1 MLPVTARLFRAANR
15 NPFSATCIGVCSQL
29 LSEKIKGVWWD
40 RPDSNRRPLRTS
52 MQRLCHLS
60 YCPILPVFPGCHR
73 ISLRTVRLTR
83 MGHRPALCA
92 GCRVLVC
99 GEDSPSSGSGIP
111 PAAAPSFRGARKRT
125 HKRRYWPIGL
135 ERRPGNDPGFRGCAA
150 PVCPLHSA
158 RVDGLV
164 CPGTPVGSRHRKIRK
179 GWSRRPGC
187 RTRYRGGSFP
197 GVTGRLRWIGE
208 SGLEPPFWGAKEP
221 APRTA
226 PGKIKS
232 RHILVPDVPGP
243 H

>member
-1 MLPVTARLFRAANR
+1 M
-15 NPFSATCIGVCSQL
+15 
-29 LSEKIKGVWWD
+29 
-40 RPDSNRRPLRTS
+40 
-52 MQRLCHLS
+52 
-60 YCPILPVFPGCHR
+60 
-73 ISLRTVRLTR
+73 
-83 MGHRPALCA
+83 
-92 GCRVLVC
+92 
-99 GEDSPSSGSGIP
+99 
-111 PAAAPSFRGARKRT
+111 
-125 HKRRYWPIGL
+125 GL

-150 PVCPLHSA
+150 TACPLHSA

-179 GWSRRPGC
+179 GWSRRPGS

-226 PGKIKS
+226 PEKTKS